1 MANHFV
7 EDMVNPNC
15 QTLLAGMRNVFAF
28 LRKFLLVS
36 QKHFRGIHEILYEL
50 ITYLHA
56 QLATQAGQL
65 YIEDNRMVRYFGTDF
80 QKRFSNNSQNLSNA
94 TTNRVEYGNL
104 NITSCKRADKGRRH

>member
-7 EDMVNPNC
+7 EDMVNHNC

-65 YIEDNRMVRYFGTDF
+65 YIEDNISETF
-80 QKRFSNNSQNLSNA
+80 QQQLAKFEQSYHESGGIRQSQ
-94 TTNRVEYGNL
+94 
-104 NITSCKRADKGRRH
+104 HHFM